1 MKVLCFKNILRE
13 IRSHLYISKMCAF
26 TMLKKC
32 IQKLP
37 AMFMICVIVWY
48 CGCTCSA
55 VCIVKVYP
63 LIDTQHHDR
72 CVGVE
77 QAVKLIIRYCRRL
90 GYTELQHSLRPVL
103 VTTRTLK
110 FYQTSLL
117 SLSLS
122 LSRQAATILKTL
134 HIGYFQSSLP
144 DTWREIRQHW
154 DHCVTLLLIQ
164 SEPHLTVFLTPSRFS
179 VLTTELELKWFR
191 RFMHEI
197 NGCFAITWLNHLV
210 KFIDVIYI

>member
-90 GYTELQHSLRPVL
+90 GFTELQHSLLP
-103 VTTRTLK
+103 VTTNWNSQIL
-110 FYQTSLL
+110 QNLL
-117 SLSLS
+117 PP
-122 LSRQAATILKTL
+122 LSRQAVHSVLRRYIVLVSTIQISGFAILGLTD
-134 HIGYFQSSLP
+134 SP
-144 DTWREIRQHW
+144 DSCNI
-154 DHCVTLLLIQ
+154 
-164 SEPHLTVFLTPSRFS
+164 TPSS
-179 VLTTELELKWFR
+179 PS
-191 RFMHEI
+191 
-197 NGCFAITWLNHLV
+197 
-210 KFIDVIYI
+210 

>member
-110 FYQTSLL
+110 FYQTSLSL

-122 LSRQAATILKTL
+122 LSPDKRLLFLRRYTL
-134 HIGYFQSSLP
+134 AISIFVVWPTLDERSDS
-144 DTWREIRQHW
+144 TEIIVL
-154 DHCVTLLLIQ
+154 HCYLFNLSPIWLC
-164 SEPHLTVFLTPSRFS
+164 SWHSGGFLS
-179 VLTTELELKWFR
+179 
-191 RFMHEI
+191 
-197 NGCFAITWLNHLV
+197 
-210 KFIDVIYI
+210 

>member
-1 MKVLCFKNILRE
+1 MCLHNVEKMYTKVAC
-13 IRSHLYISKMCAF
+13 HVYDMCYG
-26 TMLKKC
+26 
-32 IQKLP
+32 
-37 AMFMICVIVWY
+37 VIVWY

-134 HIGYFQSSLP
+134 HIGYFHICSLA